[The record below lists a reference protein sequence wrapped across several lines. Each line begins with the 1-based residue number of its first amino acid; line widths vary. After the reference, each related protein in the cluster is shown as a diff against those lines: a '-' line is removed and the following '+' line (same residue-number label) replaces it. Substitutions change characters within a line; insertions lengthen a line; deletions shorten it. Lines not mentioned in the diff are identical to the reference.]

1 MINSPPITINNTEI
15 YCVYALEIQKQ
26 DKISTNESES
36 GDEILYL
43 IRKNNY
49 TLKMSFKCN
58 ALIGNQIDNAVTS
71 NVLLAVKF
79 VDKGMLKTA
88 TMRVTDYSYSCITM
102 CGAEIWDIQLSLT
115 ESVRYD

>member
-1 MINSPPITINNTEI
+1 MINSPPIIINNTEI

-26 DKISTNESES
+26 DKISANESEN

-49 TLKMSFKCN
+49 TLKLSFKCN
-58 ALIGNQIDNAVTS
+58 AVIGNQIDNAVTS
-71 NVLLAVKF
+71 NVLLTVKF
-79 VDKGMLKTA
+79 VDKGTLKTA

-102 CGAEIWDIQLSLT
+102 CGTEIWDIQLSLT
-115 ESVRYD
+115 ESVRV